1 MNATDLSFAK
11 LKAVQPHLARRV
23 AVTHFD
29 EPPKEGFSKA
39 LDYSQLF
46 GAKPNEKTEKMAST
60 ERVSRWGGANPPL
73 ERGPL
78 CTFLL

>member
-1 MNATDLSFAK
+1 L
-11 LKAVQPHLARRV
+11 
-23 AVTHFD
+23 D